1 VWVDDNGVLGSV
13 RVVRDFEEG
22 RRMKTMIQIKDK
34 LKSLIFSDSQPN
46 FCGLDSIDRIPQLDR
61 ITENPQYDHG

>member
-22 RRMKTMIQIKDK
+22 RRMKTMIQIIVLAKN
-34 LKSLIFSDSQPN
+34 SAAASQ
-46 FCGLDSIDRIPQLDR
+46 FYEVASG
-61 ITENPQYDHG
+61 